1 MFAAM
6 GLKVKQC
13 EAKIWLVKAVRV
25 KKRKRM
31 LKKWSHCLILNGNY
45 WCIAFNMMLN
55 IKFLKFLKYSGQDST
70 DPVVL

>member
-1 MFAAM
+1 MNKHKTMFAAM

-31 LKKWSHCLILNGNY
+31 LKK
-45 WCIAFNMMLN
+45 
-55 IKFLKFLKYSGQDST
+55 
-70 DPVVL
+70 